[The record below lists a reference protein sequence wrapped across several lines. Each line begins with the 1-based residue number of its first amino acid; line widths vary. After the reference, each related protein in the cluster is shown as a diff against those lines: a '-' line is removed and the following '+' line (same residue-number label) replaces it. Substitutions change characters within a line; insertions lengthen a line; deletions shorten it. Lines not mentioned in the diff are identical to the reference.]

1 MPEYIYEILDILESN
16 GHEAY
21 VVGGCMRDIF
31 LGVNPEDWDIA
42 TSALPNEVMHIF
54 EKTIP
59 TGLLHGTVT
68 VLHNSIPVEIT
79 TYRTESGYSDS
90 RHPDSVFFTSNLY
103 DDLSRRDFTMNAIAY
118 SPKRGLVD
126 YFNGIM
132 AIREGKIYC
141 IGNSHDRFAEDALR
155 MMRAVRFAAALN
167 FTLDDSVLDAIC
179 KNHHLLER
187 ISMERIRDEFLK
199 TVMSHHPEK
208 FFLFTKTGLLKIFLA
223 ELHKLPHKTQK
234 KIYISL
240 KNIPSHRKIA
250 RLAALF
256 SKLDPDII
264 PVILRRMR
272 FDNTTIK
279 AVSQVTRYL
288 YFSYVNDVTIR
299 KIASKIGTENVKNLI
314 YVCDALNLLE
324 KDIIDEARH
333 HYDEILKNNYC
344 LNIKSLAIGGQDLMA
359 LGFPEGKKIGTILN
373 FLLEEVLINPS
384 LNNKENLI
392 TIVKENF

>member
-1 MPEYIYEILDILESN
+1 MNIMMPEYIYEILDILESN

-234 KIYISL
+234 KYI
-240 KNIPSHRKIA
+240 
-250 RLAALF
+250 
-256 SKLDPDII
+256 
-264 PVILRRMR
+264 
-272 FDNTTIK
+272 
-279 AVSQVTRYL
+279 
-288 YFSYVNDVTIR
+288 
-299 KIASKIGTENVKNLI
+299 
-314 YVCDALNLLE
+314 
-324 KDIIDEARH
+324 
-333 HYDEILKNNYC
+333 
-344 LNIKSLAIGGQDLMA
+344 
-359 LGFPEGKKIGTILN
+359 
-373 FLLEEVLINPS
+373 
-384 LNNKENLI
+384 
-392 TIVKENF
+392 